1 MHFVIASKNESK
13 AGCGREPMTIAWGRP
28 ENNFWRAVLRVC
40 LGFLRDTGSALFLLW
55 RALRYLRAGAA
66 DRFRLAREAD
76 VRTYRRLSIRAARA
90 VHAFVGPSAAIRLVD
105 VDWQFLRPSRRRNF
119 NLRGARIGRDQ
130 ERRCHRYRK
139 IKSLHDPA
147 AIVPTRSFRDD
158 RSDKNGREIPAIPY
172 RIAAARP
179 AYFQSTLVIS

>member
-28 ENNFWRAVLRVC
+28 KIISGARCYGCALVSCAIPAPL
-40 LGFLRDTGSALFLLW
+40 LFLLR

-105 VDWQFLRPSRRRNF
+105 VDRQFLRPGRRRNF

-130 ERRCHRYRK
+130 ERRCYRYRE
-139 IKSLHDPA
+139 IKSLHGPA

-158 RSDKNGREIPAIPY
+158 QSDKNGREIPAIPY